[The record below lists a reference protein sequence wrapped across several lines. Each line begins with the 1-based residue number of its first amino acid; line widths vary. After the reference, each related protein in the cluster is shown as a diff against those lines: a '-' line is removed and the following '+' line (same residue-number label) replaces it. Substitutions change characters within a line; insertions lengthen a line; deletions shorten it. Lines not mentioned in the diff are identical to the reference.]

1 VVIWKLVACIL
12 ALSLQIG
19 CSKRKP
25 DAVPRQPRLVMLNVF
40 CTLGKD
46 FLEPY
51 DGSVEY
57 TPNLKRFA
65 EQGVVFERHVTEAG
79 QSGISFAS
87 ILSGEHAMRHLVYSH
102 PTRLTDAIQTLPEA
116 FAEAG
121 YDTFFWEAQ
130 SMASVGL
137 NYGQGVP
144 AKQAFTRRRLKENEP
159 GFRAVLERLAKDS
172 TYKAFIV
179 SFYSLTHS
187 RYSRESLAGFCEE
200 YPAQCKGID
209 PEKAAP
215 FFRDARRFAYDFPS
229 AVEKYDLKGERL
241 RELVDALEMI
251 YKSRVSYTDAVF
263 GGLVRAIDEQ
273 GLAEESL
280 IATTA
285 DHGETLYRENSLF
298 KWSHSF
304 DLDPDVIN
312 VPFIVRGRGIKPG
325 RFTGV
330 SSSADVFPTLAA
342 LAKVPI
348 EKGQAT
354 LGVNLAT
361 SLTEGAPPSREVAF
375 SHTGLW
381 PPVDQRWWM
390 SRPHLMKFHPRYD
403 PNDIWVSARADDL
416 LVKYRYNGAGKFV
429 YEAFDLAA
437 DPKETRNIFD
447 TEDARQRKLVEQ
459 LGRYRKILID
469 AHVDP
474 REKPP
479 EGSQPDEAT
488 MVEQLRALGYI
499 D

>member
-1 VVIWKLVACIL
+1 VFRKLILCLL
-12 ALSLQIG
+12 ALSLQFG
-19 CSKRKP
+19 CRKRQP
-25 DAVPRQPRLVMLNVF
+25 DAVPEQPRLVMLNVF

-46 FLEPY
+46 FLGPY
-51 DGSVEY
+51 DASVEY

-79 QSGISFAS
+79 QSGVSFAS

-102 PTRLTDAIQTLPEA
+102 PTRLTDAVETLPEA
-116 FAEAG
+116 FAKAG
-121 YDTFFWEAQ
+121 YDTFFWERQA
-130 SMASVGL
+130 MASVGL

-144 AKQAFTRRRLKENEP
+144 EDQAFKRRALQENDP
-159 GFRAVLERLAKDS
+159 KFQAVLKRLASDP

-187 RYSRESLAGFCEE
+187 LYSRDSLDEFCEE
-200 YPAQCKGID
+200 YPGQCEGID
-209 PEKAAP
+209 PKNAAL
-215 FFRDARRFAYDFPS
+215 FYEDTRRLAYNFPS

-241 RELVDALEMI
+241 QELVDALELI

-263 GGLVRAIDEQ
+263 GGLVEAIDEK

-280 IATTA
+280 IAFTA
-285 DHGETLYRENSLF
+285 DHGETLYRDNSLF

-304 DLDPDVIN
+304 DLAPDVIN
-312 VPFIVRGRGIKPG
+312 VPFIVRGHGIKPG
-325 RFTGV
+325 RYTGV

-354 LGVNLAT
+354 LGTNLGR
-361 SLTEGAPPSREVAF
+361 SLTEDAPPSREVAF

-381 PPVDQRWWM
+381 PPQNKRWWM
-390 SRPHLMKFHPRYD
+390 KQPLLLKFHPSYD
-403 PNDIWVSARADDL
+403 PGAVWVSARANDL
-416 LVKYRYNGAGKFV
+416 LVKYRYDGAGKFV

-447 TEDARQRKLVEQ
+447 AKDPKQRRLVEQ
-459 LGRYRKILID
+459 LDRYRKILID

-474 REKPP
+474 RKKAP
-479 EGSQPDEAT
+479 EGSQPDQAT
-488 MVEQLRALGYI
+488 LIKQLRALGYI